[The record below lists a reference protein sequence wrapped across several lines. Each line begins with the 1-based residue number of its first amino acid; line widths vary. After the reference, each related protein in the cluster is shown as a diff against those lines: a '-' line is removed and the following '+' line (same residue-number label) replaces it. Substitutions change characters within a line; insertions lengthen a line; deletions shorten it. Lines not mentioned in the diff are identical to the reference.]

1 MNNEQIG
8 RVVCERMG
16 PHDATVLYSGVIC
29 QTGAAA
35 LQQQL
40 ESLFDYYQYNR
51 IELRLESPGGS
62 VEALQYMLRQISRY
76 EGQGRAVAVRTT
88 FLCASAAAIL
98 LAMGAWGERCVDRAT
113 ALLFHSARVGSNVQG
128 LTATVSSNLS
138 QVLQGADRHLVDI
151 LVDRMVRQTG
161 STQALANMVHARC
174 QRVEYNWSQLSSH
187 LYAFTPESEGK
198 RRPEWLRSLAKIACT
213 GVAGGKFASELK
225 KHLQIRFERDV
236 RMDVREA
243 YVLCL
248 IDEVEGV
255 LQDKAADVDGLT
267 SPVDVQELRLSAA
280 DAICRPAC

>member
-35 LQQQL
+35 LEQQL
-40 ESLFDYYQYNR
+40 QSLFGYYQYNR

-62 VEALQYMLRQISRY
+62 VDAMDYMLRQISRY
-76 EGQGRAVAVRTT
+76 EEQGRAVAVRST
-88 FLCASAAAIL
+88 FVCASAAAIL

-113 ALLFHSARVGSNVQG
+113 ALLFHSARVESNLQG
-128 LTATVSSNLS
+128 VTAAVSSNLS
-138 QVLQGADRHLVDI
+138 QVLLSADRYLVDI
-151 LVDRMVRQTG
+151 LVQRMLSQSG
-161 STQALANMVHARC
+161 SAKALANMVHARC
-174 QRVEYNWSQLSSH
+174 QQVELNWSQLESQLRAST
-187 LYAFTPESEGK
+187 ADSEGK
-198 RRPEWLRSLAKIACT
+198 RRPEWLRSVAKIARSGIT
-213 GVAGGKFASELK
+213 GGKFTSDLK
-225 KHLQIRFERDV
+225 KHLHIRMQRDV

-255 LQDKAADVDGLT
+255 LHAEADGSDALT
-267 SPVDVQELRLSAA
+267 LPVGRQQLKLSAT
-280 DAICRPAC
+280 DAVGWRPC